1 MLCRHAVVIR
11 IEKNVPVA
19 EKKSQRGEMRFILEC
34 KSNFASTIREKH
46 SKKGVTGGSFASGV
60 LIISSEKTWAC
71 IDGELLLI
79 FPEKREFCESSN
91 F

>member
-1 MLCRHAVVIR
+1 MIR
-11 IEKNVPVA
+11 NEKNLPVA
-19 EKKSQRGEMRFILEC
+19 EKKSERGEMRFILEC

-46 SKKGVTGGSFASGV
+46 SKKGVTGGSLFSGV

-79 FPEKREFCESSN
+79 FS
-91 F
+91 